1 MKFIHVCVCVT
12 ISVFKK
18 TFIFSYR
25 QILLNHIMDDCRFGY
40 ITKLE
45 KKALAQSV
53 LISSQ
58 AFEGAHYYSGKAAG
72 KA

>member
-1 MKFIHVCVCVT
+1 MIAASATSK
-12 ISVFKK
+12 SWK
-18 TFIFSYR
+18 
-25 QILLNHIMDDCRFGY
+25 
-40 ITKLE
+40 

-58 AFEGAHYYSGKAAG
+58 AFEGAYYYSGKAAG

>member
-1 MKFIHVCVCVT
+1 
-12 ISVFKK
+12 
-18 TFIFSYR
+18 
-25 QILLNHIMDDCRFGY
+25 MDVRRFGY
-40 ITKLE
+40 VTKLE
-45 KKALAQSV
+45 KKDLAQAV

>member
-1 MKFIHVCVCVT
+1 MLWIFAASAT
-12 ISVFKK
+12 SQSWKK
-18 TFIFSYR
+18 K
-25 QILLNHIMDDCRFGY
+25 D
-40 ITKLE
+40 
-45 KKALAQSV
+45 LAQAV